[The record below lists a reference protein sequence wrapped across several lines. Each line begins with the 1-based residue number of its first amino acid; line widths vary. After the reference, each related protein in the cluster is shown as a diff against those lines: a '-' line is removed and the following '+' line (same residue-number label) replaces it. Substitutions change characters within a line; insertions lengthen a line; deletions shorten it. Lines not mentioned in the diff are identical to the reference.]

1 MEVGR
6 IEMVG
11 RVDKVERIEM
21 VGRVD
26 GVEFV
31 EVPVWV
37 SERGFE
43 NK

>member
-6 IEMVG
+6 IEMTG

-26 GVEFV
+26 GVEFAGV
-31 EVPVWV
+31 GVRTRIWE
-37 SERGFE
+37 
-43 NK
+43 

>member
-1 MEVGR
+1 MEVRR
-6 IEMVG
+6 IEM
-11 RVDKVERIEM
+11 VERIEM

-26 GVEFV
+26 GVKFV

>member
-1 MEVGR
+1 MEVG
-6 IEMVG
+6 
-11 RVDKVERIEM
+11 RIEM

-37 SERGFE
+37 SERRFK
-43 NK
+43 NKQMKEKNGI